1 MTSSALGFPA
11 KGPSKRTAASKI
23 ALPKSFGTALTFIY
37 LAAIWAVFVGV
48 LLKIPHPGAELLQ
61 LAGL

>member
-1 MTSSALGFPA
+1 MTSSALGFPTTGSS
-11 KGPSKRTAASKI
+11 KGTAASKI
-23 ALPKSFGTALTFIY
+23 VLPKSVGTALTFIY
-37 LAAIWAVFVGV
+37 LAAIWAVFAGV